1 MFFRRDFSVKV
12 SGVVDHLQLVEDVS
26 TRENIHCGG
35 EDDEEDEEITTT
47 KKRFKTQQ

>member
-1 MFFRRDFSVKV
+1 
-12 SGVVDHLQLVEDVS
+12 VEDVS
-26 TRENIHCGG
+26 TRENIHCGE